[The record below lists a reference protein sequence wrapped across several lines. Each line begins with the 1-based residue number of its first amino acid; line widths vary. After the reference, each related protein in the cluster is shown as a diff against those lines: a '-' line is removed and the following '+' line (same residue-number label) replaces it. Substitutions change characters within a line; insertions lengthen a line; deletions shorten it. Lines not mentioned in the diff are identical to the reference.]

1 MFICANDYECMSDQY
16 DNSLFINNVIP
27 TNINILV
34 NNNPHQ

>member
-1 MFICANDYECMSDQY
+1 MIICANDYECMPDQY
-16 DNSLFINNVIP
+16 DNNLIP